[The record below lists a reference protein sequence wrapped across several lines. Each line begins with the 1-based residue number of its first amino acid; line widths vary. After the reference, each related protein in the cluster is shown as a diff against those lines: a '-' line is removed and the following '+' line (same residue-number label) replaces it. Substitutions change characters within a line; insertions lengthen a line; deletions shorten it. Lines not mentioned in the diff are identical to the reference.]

1 MIDYPAAGCRIK
13 NRRRELGLTQEYVA
27 ERIDITPSF
36 YSQIESGTRKAGIKT
51 FVCIS
56 QELSLPL
63 GYILC
68 GRDNLPLKELSHID
82 LQIIHRIKDFSLVE
96 KECVLELVNSLNKVF
111 NQR

>member
-36 YSQIESGTRKAGIKT
+36 YSQIESGTRKARIK
-51 FVCIS
+51 
-56 QELSLPL
+56 
-63 GYILC
+63 ILC